1 MSEKGTGIS
10 KKIELD
16 GNRIMFP
23 VAPFEI
29 VTLKIKHQA

>member
-1 MSEKGTGIS
+1 MSEKDAGIS

-29 VTLKIKHQA
+29 VMLKTKLQA